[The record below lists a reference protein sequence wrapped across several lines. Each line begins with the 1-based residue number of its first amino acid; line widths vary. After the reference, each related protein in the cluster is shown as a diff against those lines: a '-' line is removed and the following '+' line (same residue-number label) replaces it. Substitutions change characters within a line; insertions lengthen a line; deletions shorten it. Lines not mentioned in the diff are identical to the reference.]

1 MVQLIDLIQKADNI
15 SILCKKVAATSRSI
29 RRAITTTRLIGTVG
43 LKESFCVPT
52 ENKLWFRGYPDNS
65 DKH

>member
-43 LKESFCVPT
+43 LK
-52 ENKLWFRGYPDNS
+52 
-65 DKH
+65 

>member
-1 MVQLIDLIQKADNI
+1 MHVVLKLLKIRRRCGEIDGSIIINLIQKADNI

-43 LKESFCVPT
+43 LK
-52 ENKLWFRGYPDNS
+52 
-65 DKH
+65 